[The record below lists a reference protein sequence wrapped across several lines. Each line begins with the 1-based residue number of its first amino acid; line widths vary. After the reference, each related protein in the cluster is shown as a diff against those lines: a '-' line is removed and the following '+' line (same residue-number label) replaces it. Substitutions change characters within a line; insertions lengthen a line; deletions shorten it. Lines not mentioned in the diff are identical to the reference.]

1 MSKHVQHQIP
11 DQIMIFLHYATDN
24 VSHPVQPVSAA
35 HPRCQYCAVGRSE
48 APGSG
53 RHCWTC
59 TAGLGSSL
67 EPKENMFEGN
77 LKSTRGKTVG

>member
-1 MSKHVQHQIP
+1 
-11 DQIMIFLHYATDN
+11 MIFLHYATDN